1 MKRQFR
7 SAPATGTPSDVSQGK
22 FLLKLNQHNHPDS
35 WGEIGRFTTKGLVV
49 GVGKTAGVS
58 DPQLD

>member
-1 MKRQFR
+1 M
-7 SAPATGTPSDVSQGK
+7 GTPSDVSQGK
-22 FLLKLNQHNHPDS
+22 FLLKLNQHDHPDS

-49 GVGKTAGVS
+49 GVGKTAGMS